1 LFLALAL
8 SCLLHA
14 AIVILPALG
23 ERSAPESAAAR
34 TPRSA
39 QPVIT
44 LSLVLTR
51 KGEKIPIPI
60 PPTEGSIVLGD
71 MKSPGAA
78 DSTAPESKDRSEG
91 AGLLPIP
98 GPVYYTTD
106 QLTKRPQA
114 LAVAELDTAATR
126 SIIVSGALILR
137 LRINEQGQIVDAEVE
152 QNELPEI
159 FAETAIKA
167 FRQSRFTPGE
177 RNGQRVNTL
186 MRIEVRYDDK
196 RLSGR

>member
-1 LFLALAL
+1 MFLALAL

-51 KGEKIPIPI
+51 KGEKIPI

>member
-1 LFLALAL
+1 MFLALAL

-14 AIVILPALG
+14 AIVVLPALG
-23 ERSAPESAAAR
+23 ERSAPERAVAR
-34 TPRSA
+34 TTQSSP
-39 QPVIT
+39 PVVT
-44 LSLVLTR
+44 VSLVLTR
-51 KGEKIPIPI
+51 KGEKTPMPI
-60 PPTEGSIVLGD
+60 PPAESGIALGD
-71 MKSPGAA
+71 TKSPGAA
-78 DSTAPESKDRSEG
+78 DSRAPESKDRSEG

-137 LRINEQGQIVDAEVE
+137 LRINEQGLVVDAEVE

>member
-1 LFLALAL
+1 LFLSLAL

-14 AIVILPALG
+14 TIVILPALG
-23 ERSAPESAAAR
+23 ERSSPERAAAR
-34 TPRSA
+34 TTRSVP
-39 QPVIT
+39 PVVT
-44 LSLVLTR
+44 VSLVLTR
-51 KGEKIPIPI
+51 NGEKTPIPF
-60 PPTEGSIVLGD
+60 PPTEGGIVIGD
-71 MKSPGAA
+71 MKLSGAA

-91 AGLLPIP
+91 AGLFPIS
-98 GPVYYTTD
+98 GPAYYTTD

-114 LAVAELDTAATR
+114 LSVAELDTAATR

-137 LRINEQGQIVDAEVE
+137 LRINEQGQVVDAEVE

-177 RNGQRVNTL
+177 RNGQLVNTL

>member
-1 LFLALAL
+1 MFLSLAL

-14 AIVILPALG
+14 VIVILPALG
-23 ERSAPESAAAR
+23 ERSALEGAAAR
-34 TPRSA
+34 IPRSA
-39 QPVIT
+39 LPVVT
-44 LSLVLTR
+44 VSLVLTR
-51 KGEKIPIPI
+51 KGEKTPIQIPS
-60 PPTEGSIVLGD
+60 TEGGIVLGD
-71 MKSPGAA
+71 TKLPGAA

-91 AGLLPIP
+91 VGLLPIS

-126 SIIVSGALILR
+126 SIIVSGALVLQ
-137 LRINEQGQIVDAEVE
+137 LRINAQGQVVDVEVE

>member
-1 LFLALAL
+1 
-8 SCLLHA
+8 
-14 AIVILPALG
+14 VI
-23 ERSAPESAAAR
+23 
-34 TPRSA
+34 
-39 QPVIT
+39 
-44 LSLVLTR
+44 
-51 KGEKIPIPI
+51 
-60 PPTEGSIVLGD
+60 GD
-71 MKSPGAA
+71 MKLSGVA

-91 AGLLPIP
+91 VGLLPIF
-98 GPVYYTTD
+98 GPAYYTTD

-114 LAVAELDTAATR
+114 LSVAELDTAATR

-137 LRINEQGQIVDAEVE
+137 LRINEQGQVVDAEVE

-177 RNGQRVNTL
+177 RNGQLVNTL

>member
-1 LFLALAL
+1 LFLSLAL
-8 SCLLHA
+8 SCLLHTT
-14 AIVILPALG
+14 IVILPALG
-23 ERSAPESAAAR
+23 ERSSPERTAAR
-34 TPRSA
+34 TTRSVP
-39 QPVIT
+39 PVVT
-44 LSLVLTR
+44 VSLVHMR
-51 KGEKIPIPI
+51 NGEKTPIPF
-60 PPTEGSIVLGD
+60 PPTEGGIVIGD
-71 MKSPGAA
+71 MKLPGAA
-78 DSTAPESKDRSEG
+78 DSTAPESKGLSEG
-91 AGLLPIP
+91 AGLLPIS

-114 LAVAELDTAATR
+114 LAVAEFDTAATR

-137 LRINEQGQIVDAEVE
+137 LKINERGQVVDVEVE

>member
-1 LFLALAL
+1 MFLALGL

-14 AIVILPALG
+14 VIVILPALG
-23 ERSAPESAAAR
+23 EHSAPEKAAAR
-34 TPRSA
+34 TIQSSP
-39 QPVIT
+39 PVVT
-44 LSLVLTR
+44 VSLVLPR
-51 KGEKIPIPI
+51 KGEKTPMSIPSTDSGID
-60 PPTEGSIVLGD
+60 LGD
-71 MKSPGAA
+71 TKLPGAA
-78 DSTAPESKDRSEG
+78 DSTARESKDYSEG
-91 AGLLPIP
+91 AGLLPIS

-114 LAVAELDTAATR
+114 LAVSELDTPATR
-126 SIIVSGALILR
+126 SIIVSGALVLQ
-137 LRINEQGQIVDAEVE
+137 LRINTQGQVVGVEVGK
-152 QNELPEI
+152 NELPEI
-159 FAETAIKA
+159 FAETAVKA